1 MTLDFYTLLRSPYVR
16 QYPMMP
22 NFYVSLRSIFV
33 KQFSTPLD
41 FDVSLRALF
50 AKQSP
55 HTGKSKPAAFI
66 GIGERILG

>member
-1 MTLDFYTLLRSPYVR
+1 MT
-16 QYPMMP
+16 
-22 NFYVSLRSIFV
+22 
-33 KQFSTPLD
+33 LD
-41 FDVSLRALF
+41 FDVSLRAVF